1 MEFTLAISEKDQMIA
16 DLKETIEY
24 LKKMVFGRKS
34 EKSKYYDMPG
44 QFDICDMF
52 GVEKP
57 ADDNVIERHETAK
70 EISGYTRKEKKKK
83 STYDEMYENLP
94 AERVVIPVSD
104 KGRICPNCGEEME
117 HLGEKYVRTEIEVT
131 PAKVKRKDIYQETVI
146 CKRCK
151 ADDAPTIVEA
161 DFPEPLIQHSPAT
174 PSTVAYAI
182 YMKLPCRTG
191 S

>member
-1 MEFTLAISEKDQMIA
+1 MSDITPIAEKLDKIDASMELTLAISEKDQMIA

-44 QFDICDMF
+44 QFDIYDMF

-83 STYDEMYENLP
+83 STYDEMYEKLP

-104 KGRICPNCGEEME
+104 KGRICRTVERKWSIS
-117 HLGEKYVRTEIEVT
+117 EKSMYVPRS
-131 PAKVKRKDIYQETVI
+131 K
-146 CKRCK
+146 
-151 ADDAPTIVEA
+151 
-161 DFPEPLIQHSPAT
+161 
-174 PSTVAYAI
+174 
-182 YMKLPCRTG
+182 
-191 S
+191 